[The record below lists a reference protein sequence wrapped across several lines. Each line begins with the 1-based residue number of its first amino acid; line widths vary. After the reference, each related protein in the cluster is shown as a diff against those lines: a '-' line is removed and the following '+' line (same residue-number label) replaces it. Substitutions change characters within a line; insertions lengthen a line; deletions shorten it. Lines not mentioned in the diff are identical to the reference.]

1 MLRRYIQP
9 AVAQPNHKNMH
20 LSLSSSF
27 RSSPFSSGEAS
38 LYPDAEKIL
47 LDHYGDST
55 RRNIRKWCCR
65 KFIRIDTRRRSTYSG
80 VYLPDK
86 TYVRYTY
93 IWIGSWLNPA
103 QERFVTRKKKKKK
116 EKRCSRHRRLCNCHE
131 DVQAMPT
138 ATVTNSWPC
147 LVFPVVIPDSS
158 EHTRRMSSVI
168 KVGHGSGSRRPDAV
182 DHERQRLV
190 SYA

>member
-116 EKRCSRHRRLCNCHE
+116 RNVAQGTGDSVTAMKMFKLCPRLRLQILGH
-131 DVQAMPT
+131 V
-138 ATVTNSWPC
+138 W
-147 LVFPVVIPDSS
+147 SS
-158 EHTRRMSSVI
+158 
-168 KVGHGSGSRRPDAV
+168 
-182 DHERQRLV
+182 QL
-190 SYA
+190 